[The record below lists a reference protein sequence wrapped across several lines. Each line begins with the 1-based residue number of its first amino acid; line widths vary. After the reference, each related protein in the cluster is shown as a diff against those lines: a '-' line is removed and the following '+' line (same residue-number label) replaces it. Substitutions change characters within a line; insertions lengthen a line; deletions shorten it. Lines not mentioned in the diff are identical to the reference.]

1 MKTHYIVGLAL
12 LAGFALGA
20 SAVQKLHA
28 QSKPPTYYITEI
40 EVTDLDAYMKE
51 YAPKAQASAKAHGGR
66 ILAAGEDVTA
76 IEGEPPKRRVG
87 VLVWDGLEQLESWL
101 NSAQFKED
109 RKIGDKYAKFRSF
122 AVQGLPVP

>member
-1 MKTHYIVGLAL
+1 MTWRRASARQAATRFDAEEPQGAIMKTHYIVGLAL

-40 EVTDLDAYMKE
+40 EVTDLDA
-51 YAPKAQASAKAHGGR
+51 S
-66 ILAAGEDVTA
+66 
-76 IEGEPPKRRVG
+76 
-87 VLVWDGLEQLESWL
+87 
-101 NSAQFKED
+101 
-109 RKIGDKYAKFRSF
+109 FRSF